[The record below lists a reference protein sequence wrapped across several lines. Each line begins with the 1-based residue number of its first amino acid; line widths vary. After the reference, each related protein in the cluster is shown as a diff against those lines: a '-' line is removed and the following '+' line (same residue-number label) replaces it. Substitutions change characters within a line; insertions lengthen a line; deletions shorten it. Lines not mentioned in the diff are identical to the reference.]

1 MFFILLQGVLLSER
15 EEAPANICPINL
27 VYVKRTRMKNFP
39 QRPGSQARRLIKKTV
54 TLCMK
59 YDICSLRQNGATAEE
74 MLMTCKDI
82 SRMTN

>member
-15 EEAPANICPINL
+15 EEAPENICPINL

-39 QRPGSQARRLIKKTV
+39 QRLSNQARRLLKKTV

-59 YDICSLRQNGATAEE
+59 YGICYLRQNGATAEE
-74 MLMTCKDI
+74 MLITCK
-82 SRMTN
+82 TFLE